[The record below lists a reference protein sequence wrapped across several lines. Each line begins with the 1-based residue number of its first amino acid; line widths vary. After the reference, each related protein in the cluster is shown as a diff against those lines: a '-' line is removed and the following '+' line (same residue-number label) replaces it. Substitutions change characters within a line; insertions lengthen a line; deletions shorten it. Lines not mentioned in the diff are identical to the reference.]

1 LKVSI
6 YHDPTG
12 EGSGSIGGSQMV
24 VALLAEA
31 LAKEHRV
38 DLFHRLRGL
47 TLAKLAA
54 GAGVNLEGVT
64 LRYVET
70 GKGEGRPRSR
80 SPLAHF
86 AAASR
91 HRAELSEGYDLFV
104 AVVHDAPP
112 FCHARR
118 GALIVLFPTPT
129 APYVRPGGGVDWPL
143 ALRRLPRY
151 LYQTWQWRRRMATYG
166 VRTAISTFSKGWAR
180 RRWKIDCDVVHPP
193 VDTGFGRAR
202 KEPLVL
208 SVGRFAIEGEG
219 HTKKQAEMLASF
231 RELES
236 EGHDGW
242 RYVSVGGV
250 GDTDAHRDF
259 FARLQALA
267 EGGGARLVPNAGR
280 GELKSL
286 YERAS
291 IFWHAAG
298 YGEDEEARPIFVEHF
313 GISTVEAMAA
323 GCVPVVIN
331 KGGQRE
337 IVEHGTSGFVWDTL
351 DELKAHTARLMGDES
366 LRLRMSE
373 AARERARAFSREA
386 FLEKFMRLLRAGSL

>member
-1 LKVSI
+1 MGLKVSI

-12 EGSGSIGGSQMV
+12 GGIGGSQTV

-31 LAKEHRV
+31 LAREHEV
-38 DLFHRLRGL
+38 DLFHRIPTL
-47 TLAKLAA
+47 TARELAA
-54 GAGVNLEGVT
+54 GAGVDLDGVT
-64 LRYVET
+64 LRYVEA
-70 GKGEGRPRSR
+70 GGEEARPRS
-80 SPLAHF
+80 SNPLAHY
-86 AAASR
+86 AEASR
-91 HRAELSEGYDLFV
+91 DRAGLSEGYDLFV

-129 APYVRPGGGVDWPL
+129 APYVRHGGGTDWPL

-151 LYQTWQWRRRMATYG
+151 LFQTWQWRRRLATYG
-166 VRTAISTFSKGWAR
+166 VKTAISAFSKEWAR
-180 RRWKIDCDVVHPP
+180 RRWRMECEVVHPP
-193 VDTGFGRAR
+193 VDTDFRRAA

-208 SVGRFAIEGEG
+208 SVGRFAVEGEG
-219 HTKKQAEMLASF
+219 HTKKQAEMLAAF
-231 RELES
+231 RELEG
-236 EGHDGW
+236 EGRRGW
-242 RYVSVGGV
+242 EYASVGGLA
-250 GDTDAHRDF
+250 DTDAHRDF
-259 FARLQALA
+259 FARLQASA
-267 EGGGARLVPNAGR
+267 EGGRVRLVANAGR
-280 GELKSL
+280 QELKSL

-291 IFWHAAG
+291 VFWHAAG

-331 KGGQRE
+331 KGGQPE

-351 DELKAHTARLMGDES
+351 DELKAYTARLMEDEG

-373 AARERARAFSREA
+373 AARARARAFGREA